1 MTIARLDR
9 LTERT
14 SRSRGFYLKAAIR
27 AMLSILEET
36 YWAQQAT
43 AYEESVIDRDS
54 ASSWTTHWNLRT
66 RTLTPPDDDPPREGG
81 DELLYLLVIDP
92 QAGSHR
98 LHRFTP
104 ALEYQT
110 LQIQP
115 PFAPLVPADQRNEDL
130 RDELLE
136 CSAHPRDLIPSCRKR
151 PTSVETPT
159 TRANEVLL

>member
-1 MTIARLDR
+1 M
-9 LTERT
+9 
-14 SRSRGFYLKAAIR
+14 
-27 AMLSILEET
+27 
-36 YWAQQAT
+36 
-43 AYEESVIDRDS
+43 
-54 ASSWTTHWNLRT
+54 
-66 RTLTPPDDDPPREGG
+66 TPPDDDLPREGG

-115 PFAPLVPADQRNEDL
+115 AFAPLVPADQRDEDL

-136 CSAHPRDLIPSCRKR
+136 CSAHPRDLIPSYRKR
-151 PTSVETPT
+151 PTPVETPT
-159 TRANEVLL
+159 TRANEVLLTEAEADPRPQLHLVAGIVAMTAHSPKGVRRD